1 MLLSH
6 HSSQINPVI
15 FYCCPCATNT
25 ALSFKPRAIKNECPN
40 EGVAVSSSSGAPET
54 RPGGRATLSYPPSP
68 RLAITKFW

>member
-25 ALSFKPRAIKNECPN
+25 ALSFKPWAIKNEYPDVAFAFAHPEFGKMAIPN
-40 EGVAVSSSSGAPET
+40 QIRWQAQTV
-54 RPGGRATLSYPPSP
+54 
-68 RLAITKFW
+68 